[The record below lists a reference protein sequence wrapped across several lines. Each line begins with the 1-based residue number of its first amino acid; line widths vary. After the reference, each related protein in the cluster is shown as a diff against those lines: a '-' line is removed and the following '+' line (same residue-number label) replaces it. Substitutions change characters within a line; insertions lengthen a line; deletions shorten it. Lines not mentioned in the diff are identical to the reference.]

1 MITEKE
7 IVKFRG
13 DYYCIGL
20 YRDDYSGN
28 DTVFLR
34 KLKLTPKGYEMKHLN
49 ETYNLNQEVFDYDH
63 EVSTVA
69 AAKAWYKET
78 NGRYR

>member
-20 YRDDYSGN
+20 YRD

-63 EVSTVA
+63 EVSTCS

-78 NGRYR
+78 HGEYWQRG

>member
-28 DTVFLR
+28 DNVFLR
-34 KLKLTPKGYEMKHLN
+34 KLKMISFTTLQVL
-49 ETYNLNQEVFDYDH
+49 Q
-63 EVSTVA
+63 
-69 AAKAWYKET
+69 
-78 NGRYR
+78 